1 MGAAETSTDEG
12 LLSRWR
18 HRLQQLRLRFS
29 DPVLESAFRVDNFR
43 HHLAN
48 IRFAFLAGVGLWVVW
63 GLLLRPYMFVLAD
76 LRLDRVMRFGVFIP
90 MLVVGFA
97 LTYMR
102 SFERIWEWVSVGI
115 ATATLLLWVY
125 YVANVQA
132 LPVEYGYVGVI
143 LITAFSYTLLRLRF
157 VLVMLITAIGIVAYL
172 TFAFTAPAIYPVSKT
187 LAVLYLVSFGFLGVL
202 AAYRMERFTRQLSS
216 ANASST
222 GNARGPMGSSLT
234 RSPKPSSSSSRRRP
248 GPDRP
253 ALRRSQRDVRRRGRI
268 DPQAA
273 RASAEAFTDALD
285 DLFRRFDQL
294 VERHGLEKIKT
305 IGDAYVA
312 VAGAPIAM
320 ADHALASVA
329 MALDVLAEAR
339 KARWPS
345 GDPIAVRVGIAT
357 GPAVAGVIGDRRFAY
372 DLWGDTVNLAN
383 RLEEN
388 APPGRIL
395 VSGSTATAL
404 TDRFEFGPAETL
416 DLKGKG
422 PTPVHVLLGHSA
434 HVPLASMPRVAEVER
449 PTRGAR
455 REPAGRSIGR
465 LRHRVLCSV
474 TVLVPCVSLAA
485 CTSPEADRKSRP
497 AGSNAIVVGVSGA
510 FAENQIVAE
519 MYAQVLEHA
528 GYRSSDSWT

>member
-12 LLSRWR
+12 LPSRWR
-18 HRLQQLRLRFS
+18 HRLQRLRLRFS
-29 DPVLESAFRVDNFR
+29 DPALESAFRVDDFR

-76 LRLDRVMRFGVFIP
+76 LRLDQVMRFGVFIP
-90 MLVVGFA
+90 MLGVGFA

-102 SFERIWEWVSVGI
+102 SFDRIWEWVSVGI

-187 LAVLYLVSFGFLGVL
+187 LAVLYLVSFGFLGAL
-202 AAYRMERFTRQLSS
+202 AAYRMERFTRQLFFRERQLDRERSRS
-216 ANASST
+216 DGLLLNTFPEAIVEQLKTAS
-222 GNARGPMGSSLT
+222 G
-234 RSPKPSSSSSRRRP
+234 
-248 GPDRP
+248 
-253 ALRRSQRDVRRRGRI
+253 GRI
-268 DPQAA
+268 AQRFDEVSVMFVDAVGSTAQAA
-273 RASAEAFTDALD
+273 RSSPEAFTDALD

-320 ADHALASVA
+320 ADHALASAA
-329 MALDVLAEAR
+329 MALDVLAEAG

-345 GDPIAVRVGIAT
+345 GDPIVVRVGVAT
-357 GPAVAGVIGDRRFAY
+357 GPAVAGVIGDRRIAY
-372 DLWGDTVNLAN
+372 DLWGDTMNLAN

-395 VSGSTATAL
+395 VSDPTATGL
-404 TDRFEFGPAETL
+404 TDRFEFGPPETL
-416 DLKGKG
+416 DLKGNG
-422 PTPVHVLLGHSA
+422 PTPVRVLLGRRSQ
-434 HVPLASMPRVAEVER
+434 VPRASMPRGSEVQQ
-449 PTRGAR
+449 PTRG
-455 REPAGRSIGR
+455 S
-465 LRHRVLCSV
+465 
-474 TVLVPCVSLAA
+474 
-485 CTSPEADRKSRP
+485 SP
-497 AGSNAIVVGVSGA
+497 
-510 FAENQIVAE
+510 
-519 MYAQVLEHA
+519 
-528 GYRSSDSWT
+528 

>member
-1 MGAAETSTDEG
+1 MGDTETSTDER
-12 LLSRWR
+12 LLTRWR
-18 HRLQQLRLRFS
+18 LRLQRLRLRFS
-29 DPVLESAFRVDNFR
+29 DPALESAFQADNFR

-63 GLLLRPYMFVLAD
+63 GLLLRPYMFVIAD
-76 LRLDRVMRFGVFIP
+76 LRLDEVMRFGVFIP

-97 LTYMR
+97 LTFAR

-115 ATATLLLWVY
+115 ATGTLLLWVY

-157 VLVMLITAIGIVAYL
+157 VMVMLITAIGIVSYL
-172 TFAFTAPAIYPVSKT
+172 TFAFTAPAIYRVSKT

-202 AAYRMERFTRQLSS
+202 AAYRMERFTRQLFLRERQLDRERSRS
-216 ANASST
+216 DGLLLNTFPEAIVEQLKTAS
-222 GNARGPMGSSLT
+222 G
-234 RSPKPSSSSSRRRP
+234 
-248 GPDRP
+248 
-253 ALRRSQRDVRRRGRI
+253 GRI
-268 DPQAA
+268 AQRFDEVSVMFVDAVGSTQQAA
-273 RASAEAFTDALD
+273 RATPEAFTDALD

-312 VAGAPIAM
+312 VAGAPIPV
-320 ADHALASVA
+320 ADHAQASVA
-329 MALDVLAEAR
+329 MALDVLDEAR

-357 GPAVAGVIGDRRFAY
+357 GPAVAGVIGDLRFAY

-383 RLEEN
+383 RLEAN

-395 VSGSTATAL
+395 VSGSTAAAL

-422 PTPVHVLLGHSA
+422 PTPVHILLGHSA

-449 PTRGAR
+449 PTQG
-455 REPAGRSIGR
+455 G
-465 LRHRVLCSV
+465 
-474 TVLVPCVSLAA
+474 
-485 CTSPEADRKSRP
+485 SP
-497 AGSNAIVVGVSGA
+497 
-510 FAENQIVAE
+510 
-519 MYAQVLEHA
+519 
-528 GYRSSDSWT
+528 

>member
-1 MGAAETSTDEG
+1 MGATETSTDEG

-18 HRLQQLRLRFS
+18 LRLQRLRLRFS
-29 DPVLESAFRVDNFR
+29 DPALESAFQADNFR

-63 GLLLRPYMFVLAD
+63 GLLLRPYMFVIAD
-76 LRLDRVMRFGVFIP
+76 LRLDEVMRFGVFIP

-97 LTYMR
+97 LTFAR

-115 ATATLLLWVY
+115 ATGTLLLWVY

-157 VLVMLITAIGIVAYL
+157 VMVMLITAIGIVSYL
-172 TFAFTAPAIYPVSKT
+172 TFAFTAPAIYRVSKT

-202 AAYRMERFTRQLSS
+202 AAYRMERFTRQLFLRERQLDRERSRS
-216 ANASST
+216 DGLLLNTFPEAIVEQLKTAS
-222 GNARGPMGSSLT
+222 G
-234 RSPKPSSSSSRRRP
+234 
-248 GPDRP
+248 
-253 ALRRSQRDVRRRGRI
+253 GRI
-268 DPQAA
+268 AQRFDEVSVMFVDAVGSTQQAA
-273 RASAEAFTDALD
+273 RATPEAFTDALD

-312 VAGAPIAM
+312 VAGAPIPV
-320 ADHALASVA
+320 ADHAQASVA
-329 MALDVLAEAR
+329 MALDVLDEAR

-357 GPAVAGVIGDRRFAY
+357 GPAVAGVIGDLRFAY

-383 RLEEN
+383 RLEAN

-395 VSGSTATAL
+395 VSGSTAAAL

-449 PTRGAR
+449 PTQG
-455 REPAGRSIGR
+455 G
-465 LRHRVLCSV
+465 
-474 TVLVPCVSLAA
+474 
-485 CTSPEADRKSRP
+485 SP
-497 AGSNAIVVGVSGA
+497 
-510 FAENQIVAE
+510 
-519 MYAQVLEHA
+519 
-528 GYRSSDSWT
+528 